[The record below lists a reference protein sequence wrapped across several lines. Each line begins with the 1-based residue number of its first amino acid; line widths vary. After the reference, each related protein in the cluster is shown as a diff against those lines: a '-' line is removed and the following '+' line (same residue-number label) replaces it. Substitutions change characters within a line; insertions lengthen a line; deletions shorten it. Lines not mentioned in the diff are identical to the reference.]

1 MERDVTKRKHAPDAP
16 ARTPEVE
23 DAERPSNAREVI
35 LREAAILFS
44 TKGYAESGLREIAE
58 MAGIRS
64 STVYYYFASKDRIY
78 EEIIRLAIDA
88 TIESVMAQ
96 LAALPRHATPRMRI
110 EAAIA
115 GHLLALHANKPFTS
129 TNAQSR
135 MTLPEEVNAVI
146 QPMRERY
153 SAFWRDLLDAAAAA
167 GCLQAGLEPRMLRP
181 LILGT
186 LNRTVGWFDSNTSPI
201 EKLVRTTVI
210 TFSGIWCQGTEGA
223 PDNSCRAEKA
233 TKATKRR
240 SA

>member
-1 MERDVTKRKHAPDAP
+1 MERDATKPKQAPDTR
-16 ARTPEVE
+16 ARTPDLE
-23 DAERPSNAREVI
+23 DAERPANAREVI

-64 STVYYYFASKDRIY
+64 STVYYYFASKDRLY
-78 EEIIRLAIDA
+78 EEIIRIAIDA
-88 TIESVMAQ
+88 IFDSVHAQ
-96 LAALPRHATPRMRI
+96 LATLPSFATPRMRI

-115 GHLLALHANKPFTS
+115 GHLMALHANKPFTS

-135 MTLPEEVNAVI
+135 MKLPDEVNAVI

-153 SAFWRDLLDAAAAA
+153 SAFWRDLLDEAAAS

-186 LNRTVGWFDSNTSPI
+186 LNRTVGWFDSDASPI
-201 EKLVRTTVI
+201 ENLVRTTII
-210 TFSGIWCQGTEGA
+210 TFSGIWRQGADAGSGKA
-223 PDNSCRAEKA
+223 SSAEKRA
-233 TKATKRR
+233 NATKRR
-240 SA
+240 AA